1 MIKIVKMIKI
11 VEGLNALTMQLAP
24 GGRQQGEPHD
34 KDTRQVLYLVEK
46 QVNKVRMDN
55 ILT

>member
-11 VEGLNALTMQLAP
+11 VQLAPVAP
-24 GGRQQGEPHD
+24 GGRHQGEPHD
-34 KDTRQVLYLVEK
+34 KDTRQVLHLVEK
-46 QVNKVRMDN
+46 QVNKVRRDN